1 MNNDSIN
8 RRDLLLAAAAV
19 SLPFS
24 AARSAVSD
32 ELPGITKE
40 LWAWVRAQQVIDPGL
55 AYLDTAGGGPVLRAA
70 LVTQYR
76 NLESLSLDPCAYRK
90 TVADADGLRQSLQR
104 LATWLGCN
112 PDELTLTTGATESL
126 NIVAA
131 GLDLQPGDEVL
142 TTTHDHDAALYPWL
156 LQARR
161 RGIAIK
167 PVYLPSPISG
177 PEEIIGRLAGA
188 VTSRTRVMAFAHVQ
202 YSDGTVLPV
211 RELCAFARERGILT
225 VVDGAQA
232 LGMSDVG
239 IQGYG
244 CDFYAGTFHKWTNAP
259 KGLGCLYVR
268 PEAADR
274 LWPLQVRDHFG
285 WQAEDRFG
293 RGESPSASPNPL
305 SGAPPGAPTGASAD
319 ERRQWPLMLRKFCTC
334 LPQSGPALQ
343 ALLATLDFQ
352 ERVGRARLEARI
364 RELAIYARLRLQ
376 SLPGLEFL
384 TPNHPALS
392 AGILSFR
399 LAEAP
404 HAALARTLYE
414 ENRVAVRHVQ
424 HEAGGS
430 SPAFDALRI
439 STHAFNSHDD
449 IDRLVRALQIHG

>member
-1 MNNDSIN
+1 
-8 RRDLLLAAAAV
+8 
-19 SLPFS
+19 
-24 AARSAVSD
+24 
-32 ELPGITKE
+32 
-40 LWAWVRAQQVIDPGL
+40 
-55 AYLDTAGGGPVLRAA
+55 
-70 LVTQYR
+70 
-76 NLESLSLDPCAYRK
+76 
-90 TVADADGLRQSLQR
+90 
-104 LATWLGCN
+104 
-112 PDELTLTTGATESL
+112 LTLTTGATESL
-126 NIVAA
+126 NIVAS
-131 GLDLQPGDEVL
+131 GLDLQPADEVL

-156 LQARR
+156 LQAKR
-161 RGIAIK
+161 RGITVR

-188 VTSRTRVMAFAHVQ
+188 VTARTRVMAFPHVQ
-202 YSDGTVLPV
+202 YSDGTILPV
-211 RELCAFARERGILT
+211 RELCTFARERGILT

-232 LGMSDVG
+232 LGMTEVG

-259 KGLGCLYVR
+259 KGLGCLYIR

-285 WQAEDRFG
+285 WQAEDRYG
-293 RGESPSASPNPL
+293 RAE
-305 SGAPPGAPTGASAD
+305 PTSSSAD
-319 ERRQWPLMLRKFCTC
+319 DRRQWPLMLRKFCTC
-334 LPQSGPALQ
+334 LPQSGPILQ
-343 ALLATLDFQ
+343 ALLATIDFH

-399 LAEAP
+399 LAESEHAP
-404 HAALARTLYE
+404 LVRTLYE
-414 ENRVAVRHVQ
+414 ENRIALRHVQ
-424 HEAGGS
+424 QDALGS
-430 SPAFDALRI
+430 APALDALRI